1 MMTFFFIIN
10 TGVAVLCAIFYYI
23 LYMITENTELLF
35 QVLMSAELV

>member
-35 QVLMSAELV
+35 QVQLPTGLV